1 MITIKQIQNKEEK
14 TTIVR
19 NILESLTSW
28 FEVEESRTDYIKRS
42 ADRDTFVAF
51 DNDNPIGFLCI
62 DETSKYTVE
71 ISVMGVKQAYHH
83 QGIGRLLFKK
93 AYEIAKAKGYHF
105 IQVKTVQMGKYK
117 EYDITNLFYQSLG
130 FEEFEVIPL
139 LWDEDNPC
147 QIYVMSIN

>member
-1 MITIKQIQNKEEK
+1 MITIKQVQNKEEK

-51 DNDNPIGFLCI
+51 DDNNPIGFLCI

-71 ISVMGVKQAYHH
+71 ISVMGIKQEYHH
-83 QGIGRLLFKK
+83 QGIGKKLFEK
-93 AYEIAKAKGYHF
+93 AYEIAKEKGYLF
-105 IQVKTVQMGKYK
+105 FQVKTVQMGKFK
-117 EYDITNLFYQSLG
+117 EYDKTNLFYQALG
-130 FEEFEVIPL
+130 FKEFEVIPT
-139 LWDEDNPC
+139 LWDKDNPC
-147 QIYVMSIN
+147 QIYVMSII